1 MEYHAFQSE
10 KKNTK
15 LYNKKNKISIMKND
29 RCCPVD
35 PDMKVIWEND
45 LQKDI
50 ESLKNTN
57 VSEVAE
63 LLKVISNPTR
73 LKMIML
79 LTKGDYCVCELVTIL
94 KEKQNLISYNLGILK
109 KQDIVESYNRSR
121 DKYYK
126 INLEGDAMPLIEYIK
141 ENLINDF

>member
-1 MEYHAFQSE
+1 
-10 KKNTK
+10 
-15 LYNKKNKISIMKND
+15 MKND

-35 PDMKVIWEND
+35 SEMKVIWEND

-50 ESLKNTN
+50 ESLEKAN

-79 LTKGDYCVCELVTIL
+79 LTRGDYCVCELVSIL

-109 KQDIVESYNRSR
+109 KKDIVESYNRSR

-126 INLEGDAMPLIEYIK
+126 LNLEGNATPVIEYIK
-141 ENLINDF
+141 ENLVAGF

>member
-1 MEYHAFQSE
+1 M
-10 KKNTK
+10 
-15 LYNKKNKISIMKND
+15 KID

-45 LQKDI
+45 LQKDL
-50 ESLKNTN
+50 ESLENAN

-73 LKMIML
+73 LKMIIL
-79 LTKGDYCVCELVTIL
+79 LTKGDYCVCELVLIL

-109 KQDIVESYNRSR
+109 KHQIVESYNRSK

-126 INLEGDAMPLIEYIK
+126 LNLEGNATPVIEYIK
-141 ENLINDF
+141 ENLIIGF